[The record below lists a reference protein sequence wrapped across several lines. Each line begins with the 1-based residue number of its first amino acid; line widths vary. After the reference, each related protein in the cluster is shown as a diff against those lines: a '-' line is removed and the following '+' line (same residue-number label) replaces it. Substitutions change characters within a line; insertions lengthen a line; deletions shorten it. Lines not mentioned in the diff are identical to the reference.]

1 MSTQRR
7 HAIIFPSK
15 RKILDRL
22 GENITLA
29 MKRRRITQDLMHR
42 RTMISKPTLRK
53 IMKGD
58 PTVSLGHYV
67 MVLGVLRLAE
77 DLVHVAEDD
86 VFGRKLQD
94 IELLRQGRQ
103 TQGK

>member
-7 HAIIFPSK
+7 QALIFPSK

-67 MVLGVLRLAE
+67 MVLGVLGLAE
-77 DLVHVAEDD
+77 DLIHVAEDD

-103 TQGK
+103 TQQK